1 MCAHVIVLLSSGVGR
16 KKILGGGGGGGGG
29 GADRERSFMLF
40 WTATILGKMKIHYSM

>member
-16 KKILGGGGGGGGG
+16 KKILGGGGGGGG

-40 WTATILGKMKIHYSM
+40 WTATILGKMKIHYNM